1 MRLPLVRVTIIT
13 RRSAMRMALATG
25 MAVVALSGCMPVQ
38 KQATR
43 GGEPAPIELKAL
55 PGWAQDDLAGLD
67 AAISR
72 QCAMQ
77 SPPAAWAVWC
87 REWAARPLAG
97 ESLRPWLEARFVAW
111 PLRDDQGRSQ
121 GLITGYFEPLL
132 TGSRERESN
141 TQVPIRLRPADLL
154 TIDLSA
160 VEPRLAGM
168 RLRGRLQGSRVVP
181 YGSRADL
188 DSRSELDDPVLVWVD
203 DPVDAFFL
211 EIQGSGRVQLRDGS
225 LLRVGYADQN
235 GHPYRAI
242 GRTLVERGAMRIDE
256 VTGPSIKAWLKAH
269 PDQAREV
276 MHSNPSVV
284 FFRELPAPV
293 HEAAYALH
301 PPGPPGSLGVPLT
314 GLRSIAVDSS
324 VVPLASLVW
333 LDTRHPVDGQ
343 ALQRLVAAQDTGG
356 AIAGR
361 VRADVFW
368 GFGPQAEQAAGLMKA
383 SGQMWL
389 LWPRGA
395 QPPGVQRPV
404 KRAEA
409 PGS

>member
-1 MRLPLVRVTIIT
+1 MSLPLVRAPIIAW
-13 RRSAMRMALATG
+13 RLALPLVLAIG
-25 MAVVALSGCMPVQ
+25 FALLGLSGCVPTIPRAVQ
-38 KQATR
+38 
-43 GGEPAPIELKAL
+43 GPEPLPIELQAL
-55 PGWAQDDLAGLD
+55 PGWAQDDLGGLD
-67 AAISR
+67 AALSR
-72 QCAMQ
+72 QCAMR
-77 SPPAAWAVWC
+77 SPPGPWAAWC
-87 REWAARPLAG
+87 RELAENKPAG
-97 ESLRPWLEARFVAW
+97 ESLRRWLEGRFVAW
-111 PLRDDQGRSQ
+111 PLRDDQGKSQ

-132 TGSRERESN
+132 TGSRVRESN
-141 TQVPIRLRPADLL
+141 TQVPLRVRPADLL

-168 RLRGRLQGSRVVP
+168 RLRGRLEGSRVVP
-181 YGSRADL
+181 YDSRADL
-188 DSRSELDDPVLVWVD
+188 DSRAGLENPALVWVD
-203 DPVDAFFL
+203 DPIDAFFL
-211 EIQGSGRVQLRDGS
+211 EIQGSGRVLLRDGS
-225 LLRVGYADQN
+225 LLRIGYADQN

-293 HEAAYALH
+293 NEAAYALH

-333 LDTRHPVDGQ
+333 LDTRHPVNGQ

-395 QPPGVQRPV
+395 QPPGAKGPV
-404 KRAEA
+404 KRVEA
-409 PGS
+409 P

>member
-1 MRLPLVRVTIIT
+1 MSLPLVRAPIIAC
-13 RRSAMRMALATG
+13 RLALPLVLATG
-25 MAVVALSGCMPVQ
+25 FALLGLSGCVPTIPRAVQ
-38 KQATR
+38 
-43 GGEPAPIELKAL
+43 GPEPMPIELQAL
-55 PGWAQDDLAGLD
+55 PGWAQDDLRGLD
-67 AAISR
+67 AALSR
-72 QCAMQ
+72 QCAMR
-77 SPPAAWAVWC
+77 SPPGPWAAWC
-87 REWAARPLAG
+87 REFAEIKPAG
-97 ESLRPWLEARFVAW
+97 ESLKRWLEGRFVAW
-111 PLRDDQGRSQ
+111 PLRDDQGKSQ

-141 TQVPIRLRPADLL
+141 TQVPLRLRPADLL

-168 RLRGRLQGSRVVP
+168 RLRGRLEGSRVVP

-188 DSRSELDDPVLVWVD
+188 DNRRGLEDPALVWVD
-203 DPVDAFFL
+203 DPIDAFFL
-211 EIQGSGRVQLRDGS
+211 EIQGSGRVLLRDGS
-225 LLRVGYADQN
+225 ILRVGYADQN

-242 GRTLVERGAMRIDE
+242 GRTLVERGALPIE
-256 VTGPSIKAWLKAH
+256 AVTGPSIKAWLKAH

-293 HEAAYALH
+293 HEAAYALN

-343 ALQRLVAAQDTGG
+343 ALQRVMAAQDTGG

-368 GFGPQAEQAAGLMKA
+368 GFGPQAEQAAGLMKE

-395 QPPGVQRPV
+395 QPPSAQRPV
-404 KRAEA
+404 RSAAK